1 MSFEYEFIWGLPKFN
16 DDAVVEAFEERV
28 RMAGTDGFAV
38 AGTPSKGPD
47 TLLILERYV
56 DDEDEF
62 DDDEDDEDGDE
73 DDDLD
78 NDPDDDGPTA
88 PAARRP
94 VREDCG
100 ETIARLRF
108 ETVR

>member
-1 MSFEYEFIWGLPKFN
+1 MSFEYEFIWGLPKFS
-16 DDAVVEAFEERV
+16 DDAAVVAFEDRV
-28 RMAGTDGFAV
+28 RMAGADGFAV
-38 AGTPSKGPD
+38 AGTPGKDSD
-47 TLLILERYV
+47 VLVILERYV
-56 DDEDEF
+56 DEEF

-78 NDPDDDGPTA
+78 NDPDDDGFTA

-100 ETIARLRF
+100 ETIARLKF
-108 ETVR
+108 EPVR